1 MNAYEAISDETRR
14 DIVTLVAERGELP
27 ASAISREFD
36 MSAPA
41 ISQHLKILREA
52 GVLRM
57 KKDAQR
63 RLYSLNPSG
72 MDEVSGWVLDVIE
85 VWHRRMDRL
94 DAHLAKMKKER

>member
-1 MNAYEAISDETRR
+1 MNAFDAISDGTRR
-14 DIVTLVAERGELP
+14 EIVQLIAKRGELA
-27 ASAISREFD
+27 ASEISGEFD
-36 MSAPA
+36 VSAPA

-72 MDEVSGWVLDVIE
+72 MEEVSGWVLEVIE
-85 VWHRRMDRL
+85 VWHKRMDKL